1 MLHFHDCS
9 GPHIVK
15 PRFFHGSKAMCAP
28 INLPREIS
36 DLGLLQRAERLIF
49 QIVAFGVKLG
59 KHSDAQQ
66 FYHLMGQRDAV
77 IAAGSRMPALDL
89 LELIVHVSAG
99 PGVRIP
105 HRLHSLA
112 VLNTETVLAAER
124 PQTAADLVTLLD
136 MVQSA
141 ASIGSA
147 ADTDV
152 HPRLSGQSRINVSDD
167 LQWNIPPSL
176 ADSGNDAQTLMDFVP
191 SEEQTAVLLC
201 LAMSIGQL
209 WTLLPSTADRE
220 AVCLAF
226 TTMNLRWEGLP
237 PLFMSEAFSTYRS
250 QIDEALTSAL
260 ENGDWTPWCT
270 RFLDILEAALL
281 EANQCRDTL
290 EQLSRSWIKAF
301 DGLRHTVKLGA
312 MDIALS
318 LRASPVGNT
327 VDIAR
332 DFGMSLRKADRIVS
346 DLASL
351 GIVRI
356 YSETHGTRRFYAPQV
371 LAALTSAGHC

>member
-9 GPHIVK
+9 GPYLVE

-36 DLGLLQRAERLIF
+36 DLGLFQRAERLIF

-59 KHSDAQQ
+59 EHDNARQ
-66 FYHLMGQRDAV
+66 FNHLMGQRDAV

-89 LELIVHVSAG
+89 LELIVHVADG

-105 HRLHSLA
+105 HRIHSLA
-112 VLNTETVLAAER
+112 LLNTETVLAAER
-124 PQTAADLVTLLD
+124 PQTAAELVTLLD
-136 MVQSA
+136 MMQSA
-141 ASIGSA
+141 ASIETE
-147 ADTDV
+147 ADTDM

-167 LQWNIPPSL
+167 SQWNMPPSL
-176 ADSGNDAQTLMDFVP
+176 VDGADDAQTLMDFVN
-191 SEEQTAVLLC
+191 SEEQTSVLLR
-201 LAMSIGQL
+201 LAMSVGQL
-209 WTLLPSTADRE
+209 WTLLPPTAGRE

-260 ENGDWTPWCT
+260 ENGDWTPWCA

-290 EQLSRSWIKAF
+290 EQLSLSWIKAF
-301 DGLRHTVKLGA
+301 DGRRHTAKLGA
-312 MDIALS
+312 MGIALS
-318 LRASPVGNT
+318 LGASPVGNT

-332 DFGMSLRKADRIVS
+332 DFGMSLRTADRIVS
-346 DLASL
+346 DLVSL

-356 YSETHGTRRFYAPQV
+356 YSATHGTRRFYAPQV
-371 LAALTSAGHC
+371 LAVLTSAGQC